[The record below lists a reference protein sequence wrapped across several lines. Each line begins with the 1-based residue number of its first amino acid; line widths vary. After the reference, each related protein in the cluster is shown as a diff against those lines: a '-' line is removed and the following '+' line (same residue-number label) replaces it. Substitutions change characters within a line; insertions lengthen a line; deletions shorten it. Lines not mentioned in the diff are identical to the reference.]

1 MRPNLVLSVSVL
13 VALVVGGVAGY
24 LIRQWLYYQAV
35 GALEAMKKR
44 LLAAAEKQ
52 AHDVVLTAREQA
64 QKMRAKLEQESEER
78 RASWRQDEKRLHK
91 DEARLHQEADRVQQR
106 REQLDQ
112 RFEGL
117 EQRISQLNK
126 RQSTLDKQRNEL
138 QQLEAQQRQELERVA
153 NLSLEEARDI
163 LLEQVAADV
172 RQDMARV
179 MREEVERAEEESEDE
194 ARKIIT
200 VAIQRLASEQV
211 AEITTRNIEI
221 PSDDLKGR
229 IIGRGGRNIRLFEQK
244 AGVDVI
250 VDDTPEMITI
260 SSFNPIRREVAARAM
275 HQLVADGRIH
285 PARIETILGKAEQEV
300 EKIIREEGERAVYE
314 AEVPGLNKELRKL
327 LGQLHFRTSYGQNQL
342 LHSIEVAKLS
352 SLLAAETGASEEIA
366 RAGGLLH
373 DIGKAVDFEVEG
385 THAAIGADLAR
396 RYGVSDIVVNCI
408 EAHHHEAEQLSLEAV
423 LVEAADAISS
433 ARPGARRES
442 LEHYI
447 KRIRTLEEIA
457 HSFRGVK
464 TAYAIQAGREV
475 RIIVR
480 PDHVDDLAAIRLSR
494 DIARKI
500 EDSLQYPGKIKVTVI
515 RETRAVGYAK

>member
-1 MRPNLVLSVSVL
+1 MKPNVILFQLI
-13 VALVVGGVAGY
+13 ALVVGGVLGY
-24 LIRQWLYYQAV
+24 LLRQWFYYQQV
-35 GALEAMKKR
+35 GALDAMKKR

-64 QKMRAKLEQESEER
+64 QELRDKLEQEVEER
-78 RASWRQDEKRLHK
+78 RARLRQDEERLRQEEKRLH
-91 DEARLHQEADRVQQR
+91 QEVDRVQQR
-106 REQLDQ
+106 REQIDE
-112 RFEGL
+112 RIEDL
-117 EQRISQLNK
+117 EQRVLQLNK
-126 RQSTLDKQRNEL
+126 RQSLLDKQRNEL
-138 QQLEAQQRQELERVA
+138 QQIEEQQRQALERVA
-153 NLSLEEARDI
+153 NLSIEEARDI
-163 LLEQVAADV
+163 LLEQVTKETH
-172 RQDMARV
+172 QDMARV
-179 MREEVERAEEESEDE
+179 IREEVERAEERSEDE

-200 VAIQRLASEQV
+200 TAIQRIASEQV
-211 AEITTRNIEI
+211 AEVTTRNIEI

-244 AGVDVI
+244 SGVDVI
-250 VDDTPEMITI
+250 VDDTPEIITI
-260 SSFNPIRREVAARAM
+260 SSFNPVRREVAARAM
-275 HQLVADGRIH
+275 HKLVVDGRIH
-285 PARIETILGKAEQEV
+285 PARIEKILGKAEQKV
-300 EKIIREEGERAVYE
+300 EKIIREEGDRAVYE

-342 LHSIEVAKLS
+342 LHSIEVAKLA
-352 SLLAAETGASEEIA
+352 SLLAAETGANEEIA

-385 THAAIGADLAR
+385 THAAIGADLAQ
-396 RYGVSDIVVNCI
+396 RYGVSDVIVNCI
-408 EAHHHEAEQLSLEAV
+408 AAHHHETEQLSLEAV

-457 HSFRGVK
+457 RSFKGVK
-464 TAYAIQAGREV
+464 KAYAIQAGREV

-480 PDHVDDLAAIRLSR
+480 PDHVDDLAALRLSR

-515 RETRAVGYAK
+515 RETRAVEYAM

>member
-1 MRPNLVLSVSVL
+1 MRPSVVMTLSVL
-13 VALVVGGVAGY
+13 VALALGGALGY
-24 LIRQWLYYQAV
+24 LVRQWLYYQQV

-52 AHDVVLTAREQA
+52 AHDVVLTSREQA
-64 QKMRAKLEQESEER
+64 QELRDKLEQEIEER
-78 RASWRQDEKRLHK
+78 RARLHQDEG
-91 DEARLHQEADRVQQR
+91 RLHQEERRLHQEVDRVQQR
-106 REQLDQ
+106 REQVDE
-112 RFEGL
+112 RFEEL
-117 EQRISQLNK
+117 EQRVSQLNK
-126 RQSTLDKQRNEL
+126 RQSVLDRQRNEL
-138 QQLEAQQRQELERVA
+138 QQIEDQQRQELERVA
-153 NLSLEEARDI
+153 KLSIEEARAI
-163 LLEQVAADV
+163 LLEQVAKDT

-179 MREEVERAEEESEDE
+179 IREEVERAEESAEDE

-200 VAIQRLASEQV
+200 TAVQRIASEQV

-244 AGVDVI
+244 SGVDVI
-250 VDDTPEMITI
+250 VDDTPEIITI

-275 HQLVADGRIH
+275 HQLVVDGRIH
-285 PARIETILGKAEQEV
+285 PARIEKILGKAEQEV

-314 AEVPGLNKELRKL
+314 AEVPGLIKELRKL

-352 SLLAAETGASEEIA
+352 SLLAAETGANEEIA

-396 RYGVSDIVVNCI
+396 RYGVSDVIVNCI
-408 EAHHHEAEQLSLEAV
+408 EAHHHEVEQLSLEAV

-457 HSFRGVK
+457 HSFKGVK
-464 TAYAIQAGREV
+464 KAYAIQAGREV

-480 PDHVDDLAAIRLSR
+480 PDHVDDLAALRLSR

-515 RETRAVGYAK
+515 RETRAVEYAM